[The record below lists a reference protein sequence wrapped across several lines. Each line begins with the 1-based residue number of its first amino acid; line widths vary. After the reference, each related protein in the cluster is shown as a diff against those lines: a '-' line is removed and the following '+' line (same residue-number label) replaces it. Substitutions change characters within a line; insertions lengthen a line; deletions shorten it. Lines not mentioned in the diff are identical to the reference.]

1 MSTSSISSPSP
12 RSKPNDENNWL
23 RIIKTDHI
31 EYRLTSF
38 IEDYYKEICKLK
50 NKIHNICYR
59 GDSDEESYNE
69 DSNIESYSKDLNS
82 LELIYNRLIQYKK
95 ELLKST
101 NILESQLPRI
111 SMHDPVARYYGLLR
125 EDIIKIIR
133 KSETAGEYV
142 TYRICI

>member
-23 RIIKTDHI
+23 KIIKTDDI
-31 EYRLTSF
+31 EYILTGF
-38 IEDYYKEICKLK
+38 IQDYYKEIYKLK
-50 NKIHNICYR
+50 IKIHNICYR

-95 ELLKST
+95 ELLKYN
-101 NILESQLPRI
+101 NINSINNINNININNIVDYINQI
-111 SMHDPVARYYGLLR
+111 SL
-125 EDIIKIIR
+125 K
-133 KSETAGEYV
+133 ET
-142 TYRICI
+142 